1 MSNTEGRRCP
11 LCTTSFAE
19 RRDLQVHLMVEH
31 RKSAVTE
38 ELVRSME
45 RANTPLRAR

>member
-1 MSNTEGRRCP
+1 MINDGGKRCP
-11 LCTTSFAE
+11 LCATSFAE

-38 ELVRSME
+38 ELVQSIE
-45 RANTPLRAR
+45 RANPPMSVR